1 MITKEQFLFR
11 HNISS
16 TQCETCTDQ
25 GDSSQALL
33 RGIVTRMVITL
44 SPQLYLISFDC
55 LVLSWRAFYSVY
67 VFLSCGRT
75 ICSVLNK
82 IFQSYRLPSQE
93 PLKAYRNKEGKR
105 QVVHWSFFLCVFFIL
120 LFRKKVHTQWRFLFW
135 HVTSTEMFRIAHF
148 VTCWTEFANPF
159 YKYLECISFKIE
171 QVWWLGVC

>member
-105 QVVHWSFFLCVFFIL
+105 QVVHWSFFCVCVFYSAFQEESPHTVEVFIL
-120 LFRKKVHTQWRFLFW
+120 ACYFHWNVPNCTFCNMLNWICKSFLQ
-135 HVTSTEMFRIAHF
+135 I
-148 VTCWTEFANPF
+148 
-159 YKYLECISFKIE
+159 
-171 QVWWLGVC
+171 LGMY

>member
-1 MITKEQFLFR
+1 MTKEQFLIR

-67 VFLSCGRT
+67 VFLSFGRT

-105 QVVHWSFFLCVFFIL
+105 QVVHWSLFCVC
-120 LFRKKVHTQWRFLFW
+120 FLFCFSGRK
-135 HVTSTEMFRIAHF
+135 STHSGG
-148 VTCWTEFANPF
+148 F
-159 YKYLECISFKIE
+159 YFGMLLPLKCSKLHI
-171 QVWWLGVC
+171 L